1 MSQVIN
7 KLLQENRFNIY
18 SNEKMRTEDIKF
30 LAKKFCEIK
39 KEDLKNY
46 LSMDRAFSKM
56 CWMNYVYII
65 KEMPYSKKIEEID
78 ILFEFLKDMNWP
90 VAKESMNVIA
100 DLKKKDIIFSIEK
113 FLICAYEE
121 KDYMWISGIY
131 VLSKQ
136 VGLSKDDFI
145 NKDIFKIF
153 QYRDF

>member
-30 LAKKFCEIK
+30 LAKKFCETK

-65 KEMPYSKKIEEID
+65 KEMH
-78 ILFEFLKDMNWP
+78 
-90 VAKESMNVIA
+90 
-100 DLKKKDIIFSIEK
+100 
-113 FLICAYEE
+113 
-121 KDYMWISGIY
+121 
-131 VLSKQ
+131 
-136 VGLSKDDFI
+136 
-145 NKDIFKIF
+145 
-153 QYRDF
+153 